1 VHEIVLSDVI
11 DADELATGVRR
22 EGMYFGVMNFVERLS
37 LVLIS
42 GATALVLG
50 ALAFRRFAAGGQ
62 GLGGIAMFC
71 LCAAGCLYVFFFC
84 GLLLV
89 GLLVRLFSLGVRP
102 GRHPAASLVTLCWL
116 LAGGISTWSWRL
128 MLPFVPM
135 TFLSQMY
142 YRLAGCRM
150 GRDVYVNTLEVNDPY
165 LVSIGDNSVI
175 GGGAVIVPHVFES
188 GRLILAPVVIGRD
201 CLIGAD
207 AYLSPGVTIGDGS
220 VIGLRVHLRK
230 GTQVPPGSRILCPAG
245 MSPHRVH
252 EIEHG
257 HGTRRG

>member
-1 VHEIVLSDVI
+1 MKLI
-11 DADELATGVRR
+11 DRLAGSAAVRITLTLAA
-22 EGMYFGVMNFVERLS
+22 YAVY
-37 LVLIS
+37 
-42 GATALVLG
+42 AAVLG
-50 ALAFRRFAAGGQ
+50 ASLVPAVTLGMLAFRRFVGGGS
-62 GLGGIAMFC
+62 GLGGIALFC
-71 LCAAGCLYVFFFC
+71 LCAAGCLYIFFFC

-89 GLLVRLFSLGVRP
+89 GLLVRLFSRGVRP
-102 GRHPAASLVTLCWL
+102 GRHPAASLVTLWWL
-116 LAGGISTWSWRL
+116 LAGGISTWAWRL

-150 GRDVYVNTLEVNDPY
+150 GRGVYVNTLEVNDPY

-188 GRLILAPVVIGRD
+188 GRLVLAPVTIGKR
-201 CLIGAD
+201 CLIGAE

-230 GTQVPPGSRILCPAG
+230 GTQVPPGSHVVSPAG
-245 MSPHRVH
+245 MPPHRVY
-252 EIEHG
+252 ELERG
-257 HGTRRG
+257 RGTRGG